1 MPKVPRW
8 PQSIRRDLGVGQ
20 GVDIGPAEPAD
31 PTGRDGAGGLRG
43 QDLVARAVICT
54 ESWRAAIPGIVVM
67 SCA

>member
-1 MPKVPRW
+1 VWLFRVRGLW
-8 PQSIRRDLGVGQ
+8 FLG
-20 GVDIGPAEPAD
+20 
-31 PTGRDGAGGLRG
+31 G